1 MTARKQTKTGP
12 RKARKLGLTK
22 QTLKDLSV
30 SDRNAG
36 ALKGA
41 ANNGHT
47 RCTAEASGC
56 N

>member
-1 MTARKQTKTGP
+1 MTAGKQTKAGT
-12 RKARKLGLTK
+12 RKSKRLGLQR

-30 SDRNAG
+30 SDRNAR

-41 ANNGHT
+41 ANNGRT
-47 RCTAEASGC
+47 RCTGEPSGC